1 MHKINGTHRR
11 VNPTEPTNSTTSTL
25 HQTKSVPPVLITGGL
40 PPVPARL
47 VKRMQE
53 GLFVEMA
60 ELLLETLSSSEY
72 AAGEEPTAQKQ
83 KLREVSNIVDWV
95 QCFGIFNCCLISPR
109 VIG

>member
-1 MHKINGTHRR
+1 MHEINGTHHR

-60 ELLLETLSSSEY
+60 EVLPETLSSSEY
-72 AAGEEPTAQKQ
+72 AAGEEPTAH
-83 KLREVSNIVDWV
+83 IVDWV
-95 QCFGIFNCCLISPR
+95 QCFGIFIAVVSYKEPNRI
-109 VIG
+109 